1 MRGGLAVG
9 VVLVLLVPGLLG
21 FRLPFLPCGFHAMTG
36 LPCLFCGG
44 TRAAAAI
51 LHGQWSV
58 ALYLNVLA
66 FPAVLAI
73 GGMVVVLL
81 VEALRGR
88 CLAPWG
94 DLGRRLGRFAPLL
107 ILLGVLW
114 WIPHLYLA
122 LRTPKPEL
130 VDLKNPIAARA
141 RALLGR

>member
-1 MRGGLAVG
+1 VRGGLAVG
-9 VVLVLLVPGLLG
+9 TVLVLGIPVLLG
-21 FRLPFLPCGFHAMTG
+21 FRLPFMPCGFHAMTG

-44 TRAAAAI
+44 TRAAGAI
-51 LHGQWSV
+51 LHGQWKA
-58 ALYLNVLA
+58 ALYLNGLA
-66 FPAVLAI
+66 FPAVLALGVI
-73 GGMVVVLL
+73 VAVLL
-81 VEALRGR
+81 VEALGGR

-107 ILLGVLW
+107 ILLGLVW

-122 LRTPKPEL
+122 LHTPKPEL